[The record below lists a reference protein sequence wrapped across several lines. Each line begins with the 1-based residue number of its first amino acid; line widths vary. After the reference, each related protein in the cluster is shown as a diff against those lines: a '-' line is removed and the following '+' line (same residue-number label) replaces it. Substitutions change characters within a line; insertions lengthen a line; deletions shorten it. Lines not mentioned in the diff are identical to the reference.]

1 MQMCELGYNLL
12 INASTKFQIICTS
25 AYLHICTF
33 EYTNSVIFT
42 VLSNKDMQKRWAIR
56 ESTDEE
62 AISKLAA
69 TLSID
74 TILST
79 LLIHRGISTYDD
91 AKYFFRPD
99 HRHLHDPFLMQ
110 DMEKAIG
117 RIEAAIHS
125 NEKVLIYGDYDVDGT
140 TAVSVVYGFFRKYIR
155 RLAYYIPDRYKEGY
169 GISLQGIDYAQ
180 EHGISLIIAL
190 DCGIKSIDKIAYA
203 NEKGIDFIICDHHT
217 PGDRLPAAVAVL
229 DPKRADCSYPYKEL
243 SGCGIGFK
251 LIQAFAEKND
261 IPFEEINCYLD
272 LVAISIACDI
282 VHITGENRVLA
293 HFGLLK
299 INSDPCIG
307 VKTLMDVAG
316 RNSNYTISD
325 IVFLLGPRI
334 NAAGRIDDARHAVEL
349 LIASNEGTAMEKGL
363 LINIKNTERKGHDLS
378 ITDEALG
385 MIDNDEVLIGRK
397 STVVFNESWH
407 KGVIGIVASRLTEKY
422 YRPTVVLTRSNGH
435 VSGSARSVL
444 GYDLY
449 EALCGCSDLL
459 TQFGGHKYAAGLT
472 MPPENV
478 EAFINRF
485 EEVVSASI
493 TPEQL
498 VQQILIDTELEL
510 KQIEPKFFRILN
522 QFAPFGPEN
531 MSPVFLTKNVYV
543 SGNASLVGGNHIK
556 MIVMQQGSPMFDC
569 IAFNH
574 GEYLDKI
581 KKDMPFDICYTI
593 EENIWR
599 EKRSIQLNI
608 KGIRVSPS
616 QTLSG
621 REDFKKGN

>member
-1 MQMCELGYNLL
+1 
-12 INASTKFQIICTS
+12 
-25 AYLHICTF
+25 
-33 EYTNSVIFT
+33 
-42 VLSNKDMQKRWAIR
+42 MQKRWAIR

-62 AISKLAA
+62 TISELATA
-69 TLSID
+69 LNID
-74 TILST
+74 AVLST
-79 LLIHRGISTYDD
+79 LLIHRGIDNFDD

-110 DMEKAIG
+110 DMEKAIE
-117 RIEAAIHS
+117 RIEGAIRT
-125 NEKVLIYGDYDVDGT
+125 NEKVLVYGDYDVDGT

-155 RLAYYIPDRYKEGY
+155 RLEYYIPDRYKEGY
-169 GISLQGIDYAQ
+169 GISAQGIDYAHA
-180 EHGISLIIAL
+180 HGFGLIIAL
-190 DCGIKSIDKIAYA
+190 DCGIKSVDKIDYA

-217 PGDRLPAAVAVL
+217 PGGTLPAAIAVL
-229 DPKRADCSYPYKEL
+229 DPKRADCEYPYKEL

-261 IPFEEINCYLD
+261 IPFEEISCYLD

-293 HFGLLK
+293 HYGLIK

-307 VKTLMDVAG
+307 VKTLMEVAG
-316 RNSNYTISD
+316 KSINYTISD

-334 NAAGRIDDARHAVEL
+334 NAAGRIDDAKHAVEL
-349 LIASNEGTAMEKGL
+349 LIANNEGNAKEKGL
-363 LINIKNTERKGHDLS
+363 LINIKNIERKGHDLS

-397 STVVFNESWH
+397 STVVFNENWH

-435 VSGSARSVL
+435 VAGSARSVL

-449 EALCGCSDLL
+449 EALCSCSDLL

-498 VQQILIDTELEL
+498 VQQILIDAELDL

-543 SGNASLVGGNHIK
+543 SGNAGLVGANHIK
-556 MIVMQQGSPMFDC
+556 MTVMQEGPPMFDC

-574 GEYLDKI
+574 GEYLHKI
-581 KKDMPFDICYTI
+581 KKDVPFDICYTI

-608 KGIRVSPS
+608 KGIKIS
-616 QTLSG
+616 
-621 REDFKKGN
+621 D